1 MPATSRMW
9 RSTPWMRAVSWRPLR
24 AGAPAGEQ
32 RLGRPMRLQIVFPR
46 VKLHRVRTSYS
57 RPIQR
62 WPCLIRSGLAVE
74 AVVPAAE
81 EKVAPVAGAEVR
93 AEAAREAAVKAAP
106 VEAVAPVAEEKVAPV
121 AVAEE
126 AALAAEGT
134 IPGLTITTRPTVSHG
149 QSCRH
154 SHLRLRPTNRSWR
167 R

>member
-74 AVVPAAE
+74 AVVPAAA
-81 EKVAPVAGAEVR
+81 EKV
-93 AEAAREAAVKAAP
+93 AP

-154 SHLRLRPTNRSWR
+154 SHLPLRPTNRSWR
-167 R
+167 RSRTEQAVS